1 VIPYG
6 DPALSTPAPQG
17 WFDTMQF
24 KILPAYKPR
33 TNPLQY
39 PGEAGPIYWEIQA
52 KLAKNSNLTEKVRR
66 N

>member
-24 KILPAYKPR
+24 KILPAYTPR

-39 PGEAGPIYWEIQA
+39 PDEAGPIYWEI
-52 KLAKNSNLTEKVRR
+52 
-66 N
+66 